1 MKQYTRSHEPIAWSL
16 FGAGGM
22 VIALFMPAVIVI
34 TGLLMP
40 FVFSDPN
47 AVYQGAMAMAQN
59 WIGKLFLLVVI
70 ALQLYHTVHRIHHG
84 LHDIHVHGPNGLML
98 LIFYGGA
105 TVLSVL
111 TAGWLLAI

>member
-22 VIALFMPAVIVI
+22 VFALLTPAIIVI
-34 TGLLMP
+34 TGLLIP
-40 FVFSDPN
+40 FVFSDPHV
-47 AVYQGAMAMAQN
+47 VYQGALALAQN
-59 WIGKLFLLVVI
+59 WIGKLFLLVVV